1 MKEVMSSTGTC
12 LTSGIIGCQE
22 EHRQTEA
29 RVNSA
34 PYFEHEHRLEFFSIC
49 TMVVSESVAC

>member
-12 LTSGIIGCQE
+12 LTSGIVGCQE

-29 RVNSA
+29 QGNAA
-34 PYFEHEHRLEFFSIC
+34 PYFEHEHGLEFFSDC
-49 TMVVSESVAC
+49 TKVVSESVAC